1 MTKTGLTRRIL
12 PAILLSA
19 SIASSAMAAEPVQLI
34 TREEAG
40 LPATEAAA
48 GSVRNLTRGPAIDTL
63 GTPAKVGSG
72 PFRLAV
78 RFVPSN
84 GVPIE
89 PSSVRIIYRRQP
101 AVDLTARVKPFI
113 TAAGIEAPAVVVPP
127 GKHLVEIEATDKEGR
142 TGRSQFTL
150 TVEPPK

>member
-1 MTKTGLTRRIL
+1 MIKTGLTRQIL

-19 SIASSAMAAEPVQLI
+19 CIASSAKAADPVQLI

-40 LPATEAAA
+40 LPATPAAT

-63 GTPAKVGSG
+63 GTPAKVGNA

-89 PSSVRIIYRRQP
+89 PNSVRITYRRQP
-101 AVDLTARVKPFI
+101 AIDLTARVKPFV
-113 TAAGIEAPAVVVPP
+113 TATGIEAPAVVVPP
-127 GKHLVEIEATDKEGR
+127 GQHVVEIEATDKEGR

-150 TVEPPK
+150 TVEAPK

>member
-1 MTKTGLTRRIL
+1 MIKTGFARQIL
-12 PAILLSA
+12 PVLLLSA
-19 SIASSAMAAEPVQLI
+19 CIVSSAMAAEPVQLI

-40 LPATEAAA
+40 LPSTGTVA

-63 GTPAKVGSG
+63 GTPAKVGNG

-89 PSSVRIIYRRQP
+89 PDSVRVTYRRNP
-101 AVDLTARVKPFI
+101 AIDLTARVKPFI
-113 TAAGIEAPAVVVPP
+113 TAGGIEAPAVVVPP
-127 GKHLVEIEATDKEGR
+127 GQHVVEIEATDKEGR

>member
-1 MTKTGLTRRIL
+1 M
-12 PAILLSA
+12 
-19 SIASSAMAAEPVQLI
+19 
-34 TREEAG
+34 
-40 LPATEAAA
+40 
-48 GSVRNLTRGPAIDTL
+48 D
-63 GTPAKVGSG
+63 SG

-78 RFVPSN
+78 RFMPSN

-89 PSSVRIIYRRQP
+89 PDSVRIIYRRQP

-127 GKHLVEIEATDKEGR
+127 GKHVVEIEATDKEGR
-142 TGRSQFTL
+142 NGRSQFTL

>member
-1 MTKTGLTRRIL
+1 MIKTGFTRQIL
-12 PAILLSA
+12 PTILLSA
-19 SIASSAMAAEPVQLI
+19 CLVSSAMAAEPVHLI

-40 LPATEAAA
+40 LPAVEPRP
-48 GSVRNLTRGPAIDTL
+48 GSVRNLTRGPGIDTL

-78 RFVPSN
+78 RFMPSN

-89 PSSVRIIYRRQP
+89 PDSVRIIYRRNP
-101 AVDLTARVKPFI
+101 AIDLTARVKPFI

-127 GKHLVEIEATDKEGR
+127 GKHVVEIEATDKEGR